1 MREWEDEEGAL
12 EKRIVAHCR
21 YIHKHAMEI

>member
-21 YIHKHAMEI
+21 YIHKHAAAI